1 LPARN
6 GGVKLLIHILRRSVS
21 IFAPDEIKRRQE
33 SLGKEMARVAI
44 DCALI
49 HTADNVC
56 YVTGVPLLS
65 EWGRPMWTIVEP
77 SGRSVLIGANIER
90 ENMGQEGV
98 VEQVRVYGDDEDVWT
113 SALSIAAEI
122 IETSPRATRGASKL
136 RVGVEFQHITA
147 GILRSLQ
154 DLLPTADFVDV
165 SELLARLRIIKSD
178 DEIRLLTL
186 AGTVAQAGAR
196 AFLDA
201 VHPGVTESEIAGSA
215 VLAMN
220 RSLAVS
226 SPACLSSSYA
236 YCQAGEHTLTPHLHP
251 TGRPLRIGDVV
262 ALNVFAVASG
272 YCVELERT
280 FILGNPS
287 KEQERIWRA
296 VTASFEKAKSSAN
309 AGVSMSAIDEVATES
324 LKQADLG
331 QFIRHGTGHA
341 HGIMVGA
348 ASREGLGEI
357 RSYNRRL
364 LQPNMVF
371 SIEPGVYLPD
381 VGGFRHSDVMV
392 VGNDTTSCITEFPSE
407 LSYQEMA
414 P

>member
-1 LPARN
+1 
-6 GGVKLLIHILRRSVS
+6 VS
-21 IFAPDEIKRRQE
+21 IFTPDEIKRRQE
-33 SLGKEMARVAI
+33 SLGKEMARVGI

-65 EWGRPMWTIVEP
+65 EWGRPMWAIVEP

-90 ENMGQEGV
+90 ENMEREGV

-122 IETSPRATRGASKL
+122 IETSARGARGASKL

-154 DLLPTADFVDV
+154 DLMPTADFVDV

-178 DEIRLLTL
+178 DEIGLLTL

-251 TGRPLRIGDVV
+251 TGRTLRIGDLVDDAGHRRPELPSRACLAQFSRGGV
-262 ALNVFAVASG
+262 GDELAVDDIGQAAAQAAHGLHGVAS
-272 YCVELERT
+272 
-280 FILGNPS
+280 
-287 KEQERIWRA
+287 
-296 VTASFEKAKSSAN
+296 TASLSSAFI
-309 AGVSMSAIDEVATES
+309 VFSRVSIRSMSASS
-324 LKQADLG
+324 LRPSAGASSQA
-331 QFIRHGTGHA
+331 HHA
-341 HGIMVGA
+341 A
-348 ASREGLGEI
+348 GE
-357 RSYNRRL
+357 
-364 LQPNMVF
+364 
-371 SIEPGVYLPD
+371 
-381 VGGFRHSDVMV
+381 
-392 VGNDTTSCITEFPSE
+392 
-407 LSYQEMA
+407 
-414 P
+414 